1 MKELGISG
9 PDQGLNLNKLLAY
22 KEKIIRILRSGVESL
37 CKHNKVEIV
46 RGKAYFLSDDRIG
59 VENGHQFDIFQFEH
73 ALIATGSISVM
84 PDGLVKNGKRTILS
98 HEIFQLEEIPHHL
111 IVYGNDY
118 ITLEVATTFH
128 AFGSKVT
135 LLWEKKNNFPFDES
149 VNKELLR
156 LLKRKKITVYKN
168 AVVQHAEETTEDIT
182 VHFHSSGLK
191 RDLTGTYLF
200 MAGNRRPDKAE
211 MGLERI
217 GVQFTE
223 NGFVRTNENMETSV
237 PSVYAVGDVT
247 GPPFLAVKAIKQGKT
262 AVEKIA
268 GKKTELDF
276 TFLPEVVHTIPP
288 VVSAGLTEHEAR
300 KTAGEIRISR
310 FPLSSGG
317 YGWIT
322 GKKDGF
328 IKVISDAKT
337 DLILGIHM
345 IGEGAV
351 ELSGHFVQLL
361 EMAAREEDAKFPL
374 YAHPS
379 FNEGLLEAV
388 EGLIG
393 QAVHIHPKIV
403 T

>member
-1 MKELGISG
+1 M
-9 PDQGLNLNKLLAY
+9 
-22 KEKIIRILRSGVESL
+22 
-37 CKHNKVEIV
+37 
-46 RGKAYFLSDDRIG
+46 
-59 VENGHQFDIFQFEH
+59 
-73 ALIATGSISVM
+73 
-84 PDGLVKNGKRTILS
+84 
-98 HEIFQLEEIPHHL
+98 
-111 IVYGNDY
+111 YGNDY